1 MKHKLDEKTTE
12 YLEALLNMGVQV
24 AELQYDDVSQQG
36 MYAIIEHI
44 ADEFGIQKLYLEETV
59 TEDGNITVEL
69 HEEDLTQ
76 NTDTPSSD
84 DTVH

>member
-1 MKHKLDEKTTE
+1 MHTLDEKTTE

-24 AELQYDDVSQQG
+24 AELQYDDASRQG

-59 TEDGNITVEL
+59 TEDGSITTTIL
-69 HEEDLTQ
+69 EEDPTQ
-76 NTDTPSSD
+76 DDTDTPAPD